1 MKDWL
6 KSLLTSCSKVSSKRV
21 IAIFVVINLIVLSYV
36 ATFTYYVC
44 PIAMFDTLALLTGGM
59 FGGTALT
66 LGLPLLDCFLDTN
79 GEALAD
85 GSPLHVNF
93 VSWGEKES

>member
-21 IAIFVVINLIVLSYV
+21 IAIFVVINLIVFSYV
-36 ATFTYYVC
+36 ATFTQYNC

-59 FGGTALT
+59 FGGTVIEKFTKSKA
-66 LGLPLLDCFLDTN
+66 N
-79 GEALAD
+79 GESN
-85 GSPLHVNF
+85 GS
-93 VSWGEKES
+93 EKNSSGDL

>member
-1 MKDWL
+1 MKEWL

-44 PIAMFDTLALLTGGM
+44 PIAMFDTLALLTGGL
-59 FGGTALT
+59 FGGTVIERFT
-66 LGLPLLDCFLDTN
+66 KQKSN
-79 GEALAD
+79 GTTTDRSEENNSGDLQ
-85 GSPLHVNF
+85 
-93 VSWGEKES
+93 

>member
-1 MKDWL
+1 MKEWL

-44 PIAMFDTLALLTGGM
+44 PIAMFDTLALLTGGL
-59 FGGTALT
+59 FGGTVIERFT
-66 LGLPLLDCFLDTN
+66 KQKSNGETN
-79 GEALAD
+79 GSAQDSSGDL
-85 GSPLHVNF
+85 
-93 VSWGEKES
+93 